1 MANCGRCLRCLP
13 DELNG
18 NGQYL
23 LLRPQEQLQS
33 TAMST
38 SVCLSVFPLREY
50 LRNHTRD
57 LYHFCA
63 CCLWPWL
70 GPSPASLRAAIR
82 YVLPVLW
89 ITSFFREM
97 STTLRSLYAIAIPS
111 VVCLSVT
118 LVHPTQPVEI
128 FGNFFSLYDS
138 PGTQYFSDAKIR
150 WWGRPFSPEICV
162 QSYPPHFKQRNVD
175 QYRLIVPQP

>member
-23 LLRPQEQLQS
+23 LLRPREQLRS

-89 ITSFFREM
+89 ITSFLGKRQLRYVRYMRSQFRL
-97 STTLRSLYAIAIPS
+97 SS
-111 VVCLSVT
+111 VCLWRWCTLLSRLKFSAIFLRYTIAQGLNTFLMPKFVGGDAPFPLKFAFKVT
-118 LVHPTQPVEI
+118 HPISNSEI
-128 FGNFFSLYDS
+128 STNIGS
-138 PGTQYFSDAKIR
+138 
-150 WWGRPFSPEICV
+150 
-162 QSYPPHFKQRNVD
+162 
-175 QYRLIVPQP
+175 